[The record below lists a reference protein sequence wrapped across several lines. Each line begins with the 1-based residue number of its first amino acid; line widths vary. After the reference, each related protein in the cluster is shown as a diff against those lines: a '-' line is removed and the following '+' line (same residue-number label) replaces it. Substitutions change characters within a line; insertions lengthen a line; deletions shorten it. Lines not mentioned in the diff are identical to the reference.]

1 MFHNSIDRFEI
12 LGGNSI
18 FHRHLHPQSTSSI
31 FAGFNNSSTATTF
44 TGSISPP
51 SSPSA
56 WSWSSSWSSS
66 SSSSS
71 SPSLSSSPSN
81 ANPMTISAIDHKNHL
96 ESIQTN
102 HLNLNH
108 PQYSWFNSDLY
119 QWCLW
124 FKQQADVQNLFK
136 HYYYLANNVSNN
148 HDLTLTKNYN
158 ETALSNPMS
167 KIKLSVDINNNNNSS
182 QINNDDHKLMIQ
194 KHETINM
201 NDLTNDKSK
210 LLQNKMVPISL
221 ETKSNHLS
229 PIKSENIVDL
239 NNGRNISKD
248 DNVDENTNY
257 KCDWPECNR
266 RFQSEQILI
275 HHRRFHIRKSNYQCK
290 HCSVRLLN
298 SKDLVEHL
306 IRCENKK
313 EQHLMNN
320 PTDKIKPTFKR
331 TILTDSMD
339 KQIKKKNS
347 SFSLNLETKTEG
359 DGISELNN
367 RKLLINQLISPK
379 NSKNSDLKKALLAID
394 IKINNRNNNGKS
406 SISSLSPGA
415 AGSSSTL
422 SVSTNDRINEYKKT
436 RYSGIGRYRCP
447 WPDCNYTP
455 HFLRDLRRHMF
466 KHTGDK
472 RYKCSQC
479 RFVSVW
485 KTSLLQ
491 HQRKKHNLKSS

>member
-1 MFHNSIDRFEI
+1 M
-12 LGGNSI
+12 
-18 FHRHLHPQSTSSI
+18 
-31 FAGFNNSSTATTF
+31 
-44 TGSISPP
+44 
-51 SSPSA
+51 
-56 WSWSSSWSSS
+56 
-66 SSSSS
+66 
-71 SPSLSSSPSN
+71 
-81 ANPMTISAIDHKNHL
+81 
-96 ESIQTN
+96 
-102 HLNLNH
+102 
-108 PQYSWFNSDLY
+108 Y

-136 HYYYLANNVSNN
+136 HYYYLANNTSNN
-148 HDLTLTKNYN
+148 QNLTLTKNYRESASLN
-158 ETALSNPMS
+158 TMS
-167 KIKLSVDINNNNNSS
+167 KIKSVDINNNSNSS
-182 QINNDDHKLMIQ
+182 HSNSDEHKIKIEKLDFI
-194 KHETINM
+194 
-201 NDLTNDKSK
+201 DDKSK
-210 LLQNKMVPISL
+210 LLQHTNISSSV
-221 ETKSNHLS
+221 ETKANYLS
-229 PIKSENIVDL
+229 SIKSEQNIADL
-239 NNGRNISKD
+239 NNSRNISSKN
-248 DNVDENTNY
+248 DNTDENTNY
-257 KCDWPECNR
+257 KCDWPDCNR

-306 IRCENKK
+306 MRCENKK
-313 EQHLMNN
+313 ELHLINN
-320 PTDKIKPTFKR
+320 QTDQIKHAFKR
-331 TILTDSMD
+331 TISADSLD
-339 KQIKKKNS
+339 KQLKKRNS
-347 SFSLNLETKTEG
+347 IISNSNLETKTDG
-359 DGISELNN
+359 DGMSSELNN

-406 SISSLSPGA
+406 SMSSLSSEPE
-415 AGSSSTL
+415 STL
-422 SVSTNDRINEYKKT
+422 SANDRINEYKKT